1 MTKRYLIHTLTL
13 ALLAG
18 MILGML
24 SCKPPVDNKIW
35 LAELFEKGR
44 GTFYQTIQEK
54 ISVHPERSCLTEAE
68 ITKIMELETHYDRSY
83 GLLVNI
89 FFQKDEPTYRML
101 LTEGRRKSKERFTGM
116 YLELVRFSAN
126 NFVECFFLIDWTT
139 AYARETY
146 DEYKDLDAVDLV
158 VRSIGY
164 HAKLD
169 IPEREMFVNKLSPE
183 FDKQDTLEAAG
194 FPQALQFT
202 RGKGVKIAVLDTGID
217 ESHSIFRNTRWGMH
231 FSLVGREG
239 PPWDTDI
246 TVIDWGF
253 HGTAISSIC
262 ARYSPEAQLT
272 MYKFSDGN
280 TQNNPAYLLL
290 MECMLAGNIYKAVH
304 DGNDIISI
312 SASGASLDADYL
324 REAVKYAYENN
335 RIVISGNLY
344 SKWFKEGNILNF
356 PGQYETVISVTAAE
370 RKKNG
375 TYGYWDVC
383 APDETTSLAVPN
395 EIFGA
400 FPVYMEE
407 NDAYIPS
414 ISAAVPVI
422 ASLFALTISIYP
434 PEGTEGPGEY
444 ADTLMKLILDN
455 AEPEAVGLKGFS
467 PECGYGL
474 INARGTQKNNR

>member
-290 MECMLAGNIYKAVH
+290 MECMLAGNIYKAV
-304 DGNDIISI
+304 
-312 SASGASLDADYL
+312 
-324 REAVKYAYENN
+324 
-335 RIVISGNLY
+335 
-344 SKWFKEGNILNF
+344 
-356 PGQYETVISVTAAE
+356 
-370 RKKNG
+370 
-375 TYGYWDVC
+375 
-383 APDETTSLAVPN
+383 
-395 EIFGA
+395 
-400 FPVYMEE
+400 PV
-407 NDAYIPS
+407 
-414 ISAAVPVI
+414 V

>member
-24 SCKPPVDNKIW
+24 ACKPTVDNKIW
-35 LAELFEKGR
+35 LDELFEKGR
-44 GTFYQTIQEK
+44 GIFYQTIQEK

-101 LTEGRRKSKERFTGM
+101 LTEGRRKSKVRFTGM

-183 FDKQDTLEAAG
+183 FDKQDTL
-194 FPQALQFT
+194 
-202 RGKGVKIAVLDTGID
+202 
-217 ESHSIFRNTRWGMH
+217 
-231 FSLVGREG
+231 
-239 PPWDTDI
+239 
-246 TVIDWGF
+246 
-253 HGTAISSIC
+253 
-262 ARYSPEAQLT
+262 
-272 MYKFSDGN
+272 
-280 TQNNPAYLLL
+280 
-290 MECMLAGNIYKAVH
+290 
-304 DGNDIISI
+304 
-312 SASGASLDADYL
+312 DADYL
-324 REAVKYAYENN
+324 RDAVKYAYENN

-414 ISAAVPVI
+414 ISAAVPVV

-474 INARGTQKNNR
+474 INARGTQKNNRKVGDYFKRQHRLILDSRMAVE

>member
-24 SCKPPVDNKIW
+24 ACKPTVDNKIW
-35 LAELFEKGR
+35 LDELFEKGR
-44 GTFYQTIQEK
+44 GIFYQTIQEK

-101 LTEGRRKSKERFTGM
+101 LTEGRRKSKVRFTGM

-183 FDKQDTLEAAG
+183 FDKQDTL
-194 FPQALQFT
+194 
-202 RGKGVKIAVLDTGID
+202 
-217 ESHSIFRNTRWGMH
+217 
-231 FSLVGREG
+231 
-239 PPWDTDI
+239 
-246 TVIDWGF
+246 
-253 HGTAISSIC
+253 
-262 ARYSPEAQLT
+262 
-272 MYKFSDGN
+272 
-280 TQNNPAYLLL
+280 
-290 MECMLAGNIYKAVH
+290 
-304 DGNDIISI
+304 
-312 SASGASLDADYL
+312 DADYL
-324 REAVKYAYENN
+324 RDAVKYAYENN

-356 PGQYETVISVTAAE
+356 PGRYETVISVTAAE

-414 ISAAVPVI
+414 ISAAVPVV

-474 INARGTQKNNR
+474 INARGTQKNNRKVGDYFKRQHRLILDSRMAVE